1 MKNYDI
7 PKDCYRVRVIDGIQ
21 FIFDQNGNKVPF
33 QKMTRV
39 TQTLEGSQQKIAEA
53 LVKLIVVLEDTK

>member
-1 MKNYDI
+1 MKNNSI
-7 PKDCYRVRVIDGIQ
+7 PDDCYKVKVIDGIQ
-21 FIFDQNGNKVPF
+21 FLCDQNGDVVPF

-39 TQTLEGSQQKIAEA
+39 TQTLVDSQGKIAEA